1 MTSLKRLVAAALD
14 EAGLERL
21 RTLRR
26 HLRKLGRSLQRP
38 IGETELLA
46 QLRDAGIAAG
56 DVVMVHSSLARLG
69 KVRGG
74 APTVVRALQQAVGV
88 QGTILMPAYS
98 SAKEAYTRLAAG
110 QMIDLRT
117 DRCAQGAIPEAFRLW
132 PRTLRS
138 SHPFSSVCAWGRH
151 AAFVT
156 SGHQLDPRICHSDSP
171 IGRLLQ
177 LEGKVLGLGIDM
189 GPVSF
194 YHVIEDTWDGFPF
207 DPYDEPR
214 PVTYV
219 DADGTVITRL
229 VRSYAAS
236 RAKNRIDD
244 YAHLWIRRKITEVF
258 DERSHRRTFRFG
270 HGHAWVVP
278 ATECAQELKLLAAK
292 GITIYL
298 DEKQWTVLGQPSFMS

>member
-1 MTSLKRLVAAALD
+1 MTSLKRLVAAAVG
-14 EAGLERL
+14 EPGLERL
-21 RTLRR
+21 RTVRR
-26 HLRKLGRSLQRP
+26 HLRKVGRRLQRP
-38 IGETELLA
+38 IDETELVV
-46 QLRDAGIAAG
+46 QLRNAGIAAG

-69 KVRGG
+69 KVRRG
-74 APTVVRALQQAVGV
+74 APTVVRALQQAVGE

-98 SAKEAYTRLAAG
+98 SATEAYRRLAAG
-110 QMIDLRT
+110 QIIDLRI
-117 DRCAQGAIPEAFRLW
+117 DRCAQGAIPEAFRLS
-132 PRTLRS
+132 PSTLRS

-156 SGHQLDPRICHSDSP
+156 GGHHLDPRICHSDSP

-177 LEGKVLGLGIDM
+177 LEGKVLGLGVDM

-214 PVTYV
+214 LVTYIA
-219 DADGTVITRL
+219 ADGTVVTRL

-236 RAKNRIDD
+236 RANNRIDD
-244 YAHLWIRRKITEVF
+244 YGHLWIRRKITEVL

-278 ATECAQELKLLAAK
+278 ARECAQELKVLAAR

-298 DEKQWTVLGQPSFMS
+298 DEKQWKALGQPSFSS

>member
-1 MTSLKRLVAAALD
+1 MTSLKRLVSAAVG
-14 EAGLERL
+14 EPGLEHL
-21 RTLRR
+21 RTVRR
-26 HLRKLGRSLQRP
+26 HWRKLGRRLQRP
-38 IGETELLA
+38 MGEAELVA
-46 QLRDAGIAAG
+46 QLGKAGIAAG

-69 KVRGG
+69 NVRGG
-74 APTVVRALQQAVGV
+74 APTVVRALQQAVGEE
-88 QGTILMPAYS
+88 GTILVPAYS
-98 SAKEAYTRLAAG
+98 SAKEAYRRSAAG
-110 QMIDLRT
+110 QTIDLRT
-117 DRCAQGAIPEAFRLW
+117 DRCLQGAIPEAFRLS
-132 PRTLRS
+132 PNVLRS

-156 SGHQLDPRICHSDSP
+156 AGHHLDPRICHSDSP

-214 PVTYV
+214 LVTYV
-219 DADGTVITRL
+219 DADGTL
-229 VRSYAAS
+229 VARPVQSYAAS
-236 RAKNRIDD
+236 RAGNRIDD
-244 YAHLWIRRKITEVF
+244 YSHLWIRQKITEVL
-258 DERSHRRTFRFG
+258 DEHCHRRTFRFG

-278 ATECAQELKLLAAK
+278 ATEFAKRLKALAAK

-298 DEKQWTVLGQPSFMS
+298 DEKQWKALGQPSFMS